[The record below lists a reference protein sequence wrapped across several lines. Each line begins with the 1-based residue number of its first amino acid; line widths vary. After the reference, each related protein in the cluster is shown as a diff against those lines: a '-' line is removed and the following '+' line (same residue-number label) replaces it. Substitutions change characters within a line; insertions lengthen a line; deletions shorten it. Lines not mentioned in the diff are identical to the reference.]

1 MSRLKNAR
9 RWIGIVLGLFAISVA
24 GSLIPLGDWV
34 RDFTDWIRQFGFT
47 GAVIFIAVYAMAAV
61 LFLPGSVFTIA
72 AGLVY
77 GMVAGTAVALTGAT
91 IGASLAFLAGR
102 HLFRARIEKYASGN
116 ERLAAIDQAIGLQ
129 GWKIVGLLRL
139 SPLIPYNASNYFY
152 GITSIGF
159 WPYLLASLFGMLP
172 GAFLYAYLG
181 AIGRAGL
188 SGGRPEGAL
197 EWTFLG
203 VGFLATIGGITFVS
217 YIAKKAL
224 KKKGSSRWLG

>member
-1 MSRLKNAR
+1 MSRLKNAWG
-9 RWIGIVLGLFAISVA
+9 WIGLALGLAAISIGA
-24 GSLIPLGDWV
+24 SILPLGDWV
-34 RDFTDWIRQFGFT
+34 KDFSDWICQFGLF
-47 GAVIFIAVYAMAAV
+47 GAVIFIAVYAVAAV

-102 HLFRARIEKYASGN
+102 YLFRRRIEKYASGN
-116 ERLAAIDQAIGLQ
+116 ERFAAVDQAIGEH
-129 GWKIVGLLRL
+129 GWKVVGLLRL

-152 GITSIGF
+152 GITSIRF
-159 WPYLLASLFGMLP
+159 WPFLLASLVGMLP

-188 SGGRPEGAL
+188 SRQRPEDVL
-197 EWTFLG
+197 ESVFLG
-203 VGFLATIGGITFVS
+203 FGFLATIAGTIFLS
-217 YIAKKAL
+217 HIAKQAL
-224 KKKGSSRWLG
+224 QKKGASK